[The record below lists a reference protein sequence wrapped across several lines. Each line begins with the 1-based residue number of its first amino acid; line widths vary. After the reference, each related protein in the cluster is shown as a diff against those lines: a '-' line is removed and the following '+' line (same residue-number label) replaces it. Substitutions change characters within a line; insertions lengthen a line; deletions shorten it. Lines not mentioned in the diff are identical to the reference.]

1 MGREAASSEGRAPP
15 APPGSYFTHLPFWSE
30 RGCMWTPGTV
40 LGTQQAHRHS
50 GGQQPYPGLAAR
62 LTSLSWPH
70 QPPLSWNFS
79 PFSLPVLPESFS
91 LQHLP
96 PLIIC
101 GLPEAMS
108 WSVLPTSEFLVQAT
122 QCLACGMYSMG
133 ICRWLGGDR
142 QDVCM
147 GEAPEELSPVLL
159 RVWPGAPRW
168 VTLSQPHFTLEET
181 PEAET
186 VSSYIP
192 QRLLYLCCPE
202 SPLARGVHLGHG
214 CGVECWS

>member
-1 MGREAASSEGRAPP
+1 
-15 APPGSYFTHLPFWSE
+15 
-30 RGCMWTPGTV
+30 MWTPDTL

-50 GGQQPYPGLAAR
+50 GGQQPYPGLAAC
-62 LTSLSWPH
+62 LSSLSWPH

-79 PFSLPVLPESFS
+79 LFSLPVLPESFS

-96 PLIIC
+96 PLMIC

-108 WSVLPTSEFLVQAT
+108 WSVSPTSEFLVQAT
-122 QCLACGMYSMG
+122 QCLACGVYSMD
-133 ICRWLGGDR
+133 ICRWLGAGR

-147 GEAPEELSPVLL
+147 GEAPEELSPMLL
-159 RVWPGAPRW
+159 RVWLGGPPWARGLTW
-168 VTLSQPHFTLEET
+168 TLSQPHFTLEET

-202 SPLARGVHLGHG
+202 SPPARGVHLGNG
-214 CGVECWS
+214 CGGYCWSWVGERGPGP